1 MYWQDLARK
10 HKQSGILV
18 DTNLL
23 LLLLIGTVD
32 ERCIG
37 GKRTEDYTV
46 EQYRALADFLKDF
59 KTVITTPHI
68 LAEVSNLGGAA
79 LYGKLRQAFFLL
91 LSLPGLFC
99 LEAEDGFVQELSI
112 KRQSVEPICLV
123 RLGLTDAVIAKL
135 CEQQF
140 LFISDDF
147 DLVNLISAAGGDAIN
162 FSHVWN
168 EGMNRV

>member
-10 HKQSGILV
+10 HKQSGVLV

-23 LLLLIGTVD
+23 LLLLIGAVD

-37 GKRTEDYTV
+37 GKRTENYTV
-46 EQYRALADFLKDF
+46 DQYRALANFLKDF
-59 KTVITTPHI
+59 KAVITTPHI

-79 LYGKLRQAFFLL
+79 LYGRLRQAFFLL
-91 LSLPGLFC
+91 LSLPGLFR
-99 LEAEDGFVQELSI
+99 LEAGDDFVQEHSV
-112 KRQSVEPICLV
+112 KRQSVEPICLA

-135 CEQQF
+135 CEQRI

-162 FSHVWN
+162 FSHMWN
-168 EGMNRV
+168 EGIHHA